1 VNHPITARRVWVR
14 VVVALTAIGILS
26 FGGLPPFMDTAE
38 AAVKVTGGKR
48 CDEMFG
54 LSGTPTD
61 PGAVPWANGD
71 SIRPEADWDSY
82 EYENP
87 RMALN
92 GLTLPE
98 DPAEQQAFLKQFDK
112 PYKEYAEGT
121 PERVYARYKLY
132 LRDHPGSANRYGS
145 FQNWLNEAYI
155 KPYGNNMRGR
165 AYHKHVVKSLGLIG
179 PDWLCE
185 VTITVTDENGNVI
198 SERRVDIYNQRTR
211 RFIETKSGNTY
222 PIEQAKKDQA
232 MRQRGQLGRGT
243 LILGQEPNN
252 ETLRN
257 VARVREGSGPGFDVY
272 QHRST
277 GLVRAQD
284 LKGPNSAPGDTRTN
298 IGRSSEVIRQSPPT
312 PETMR
317 QQLARARANDPMGLR
332 VRGPGGVD
340 FSTLELRYVGTPVAG
355 QGLDYSFSADMVDE
369 SEGLGYGG
377 QEKAQ
382 LVSDSLF
389 TWLALSPDK
398 FWVNLNPDEPDRVI
412 DASFGATDTGRVLLQ
427 ADLEMKHDYATAM
440 DPRTGIGKELRD
452 KLDAE
457 NIPCTHGVRNWI
469 VPEPAE
475 VREQD
480 GGIYILD
487 APLKVNSVPQDFS
500 TPNPNGTCTLT
511 QAQHERV
518 QELLNTMIVPDIE
531 KKVNTDPRYAD
542 LRRVYTSRVA
552 AEWIRLQD
560 TEQPTDY
567 HSIINSNNVADW
579 PLRGQNVSWTPQQT
593 YQEYLKSF
601 TEGDY
606 SYPCQVEG
614 RNATCVM
621 GGVDF
626 SKAPKENIDQARF
639 TTEHTYLPRT
649 TEISVRAMTED
660 AENKGLLAL
669 GSSTATSES
678 DTGPEP
684 PVVPEPPV
692 DADSPAFTG

>member
-1 VNHPITARRVWVR
+1 

-26 FGGLPPFMDTAE
+26 FGGLPPLMDTAE
-38 AAVKVTGGKR
+38 AAAKVTGGKR
-48 CDEMFG
+48 CDEMFPAQG
-54 LSGTPTD
+54 IPPAD
-61 PGAVPWANGD
+61 PSQSPWADGATV
-71 SIRPEADWDSY
+71 RAVADEDTY
-82 EYENP
+82 TYTNQ
-87 RMALN
+87 RQAMN
-92 GLTLPE
+92 GLRLPD
-98 DPAEQQAFLKQFDK
+98 DPAILTAIDK
-112 PYKEYAEGT
+112 PHQQYPEGSA
-121 PERVYARYKLY
+121 ERVYATYNEY
-132 LRDHPGSANRYGS
+132 LHNSGRKATAQGFES
-145 FQNWLNEAYI
+145 WLRAYI
-155 KPYGNNMRGR
+155 RAAGNNLRGQ
-165 AYHKHVVKSLGLIG
+165 AFHAKMVKDLRLTG

-185 VTITVTDENGNVI
+185 VTIKFTDKESGTTYT
-198 SERRVDIYNQRTR
+198 RRYDAFNQRTKEGLE
-211 RFIETKSGNTY
+211 FKSGGTY
-222 PIEQAKKDQA
+222 TAKQAAADRAAVRNGHVSRVGIGFGQEQTRESVQNLNSARRDLPPGRINVYQHTTQAIEQYTPGKYSLPGDTL
-232 MRQRGQLGRGT
+232 RSIGRGT
-243 LILGQEPNN
+243 PIIQ
-252 ETLRN
+252 
-257 VARVREGSGPGFDVY
+257 
-272 QHRST
+272 
-277 GLVRAQD
+277 
-284 LKGPNSAPGDTRTN
+284 
-298 IGRSSEVIRQSPPT
+298 QSPASPAAMA
-312 PETMR
+312 E
-317 QQLARARANDPMGLR
+317 QLRLGRTYDPMGLR

-389 TWLALSPDK
+389 TWLALTPEK

-427 ADLEMKHDYATAM
+427 ADLEMKHDYARAM
-440 DPRTGIGKELRD
+440 DPRTGVGKELRD
-452 KLDAE
+452 ALAAE

-487 APLKVNSVPQDFS
+487 APLKVNSVPQDFT
-500 TPNPNGTCTLT
+500 TPSPNGTCNLT

-518 QELLNTMIVPDIE
+518 QELLDTMIVPDVE
-531 KKVNTDPRYAD
+531 EKVNTDPRYAD

-552 AEWIRLQD
+552 AEWIRQQD
-560 TEQPTDY
+560 ARQPTDY

-579 PLRGQNVSWTPQQT
+579 PLRGQNASWTPQQT

-606 SYPCQVEG
+606 SYPCQIEG

-626 SKAPKENIDQARF
+626 SEAPKENIDQARF

-649 TEISVRAMTED
+649 TDISLRAMTTD
-660 AENKGLLAL
+660 AENKDLLAL
-669 GSSTATSES
+669 GGSTATSQS

-684 PVVPEPPV
+684 PVAPEPPI
-692 DADSPAFTG
+692 DTDSPAFTG